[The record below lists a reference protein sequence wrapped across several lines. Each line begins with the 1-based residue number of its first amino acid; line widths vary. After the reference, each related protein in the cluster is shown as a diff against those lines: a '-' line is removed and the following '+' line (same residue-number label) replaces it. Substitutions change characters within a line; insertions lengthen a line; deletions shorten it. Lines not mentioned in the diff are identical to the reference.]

1 MQSAT
6 DFSALDE
13 FLSHLQQRSVSFIQ
27 QHLPEVASSHAPRLT
42 EAMHYAALAGGKRI
56 RPVLVYAGAMFCGA
70 DQAVA
75 DIPAVAIELV
85 HTYSLIHDD
94 LPAMD
99 NDTLRRGK
107 PTCHIAFD
115 EATAILAGDT
125 LHTFA
130 FELLS
135 SHGHFSAEQRV
146 AMITALSQAAGV
158 TGMAAGQMLDIQG
171 EGAAPSIAWLENMHY
186 LKTGRLI
193 TAALELGACAAD
205 ATPEQRQA
213 LKTYGDKIGL
223 AFQIRD
229 DMLDV
234 IGATEELG
242 KTQGSDER
250 HNKTTFPGLIGLEA
264 SEKRAQQLCL
274 QAQEALSSFGDNA
287 DTLRQLANYIIAR
300 TH

>member
-1 MQSAT
+1 MPSAT
-6 DFSALDE
+6 DFSALNE
-13 FLSHLQQRSVSFIQ
+13 LLARLQQRSTSLIESN
-27 QHLPEVASSHAPRLT
+27 LPPITHSAAPRLT

-56 RPVLVYAGAMFCGA
+56 RPVLVYAGALFCGA
-70 DQAVA
+70 AQTVA

-99 NDTLRRGK
+99 NDDLRRGK

-125 LHTFA
+125 LHTLA
-130 FELLS
+130 FDLLAS
-135 SHGHFSAEQRV
+135 AGDFSAEQRV
-146 AMITALSQAAGV
+146 AMIQTLSQAAGV
-158 TGMAAGQMLDIQG
+158 CGMAAGQMLDIQG
-171 EGAAPSIAWLENMHY
+171 EDLSADIQWLENMHY

-193 TAALELGACAAD
+193 TAALELGAIAAN
-205 ATPEQRQA
+205 ASPAQRQA
-213 LKTYGDKIGL
+213 LKTYGDNIGL

-229 DMLDV
+229 DMLDI

-264 SEKRAQQLCL
+264 SELRAQQLCL
-274 QAQEALSSFGDNA
+274 AAQEALSDFGDSAN
-287 DTLRQLANYIIAR
+287 TLRDLASYIIAR